1 MPSSTST
8 KTGTSPLR
16 TIGLTVVGKPAATV
30 ITSSPGCR
38 RRSPSF
44 FEVRAETASRFADEP
59 ELHRSACRTPTARAN
74 SQLELLRVA
83 AGREPEVERRVDE
96 VEQLVGVE
104 DTTGDR
110 DRRLA
115 GDELAGRELERRG
128 TCSRARGSARAARP
142 PSALRCARS
151 PLRAVPAKV
160 LRVPRDR
167 LVEPDWRGRAAGAS
181 RAPCAPS
188 PQRAPARGSRR
199 RRCRARPARAT
210 PSPSARRWRR
220 RARGP

>member
-8 KTGTSPLR
+8 KTGTSPLS

-44 FEVRAETASRFADEP
+44 GEVRAETASRFADEP
-59 ELHRSACRTPTARAN
+59 ELQRIACRTPTALREL
-74 SQLELLRVA
+74 QLELLRVA
-83 AGREPEVERRVDE
+83 AGREPEVERRVNE

-110 DRRLA
+110 NRRLA

-128 TCSRARGSARAARP
+128 TRARARGSARAARP

-160 LRVPRDR
+160 LRVPRNR
-167 LVEPDWRGRAAGAS
+167 LVEPAGEVV
-181 RAPCAPS
+181 P
-188 PQRAPARGSRR
+188 RAPAEHRARLRPPRAPGRGSRR
-199 RRCRARPARAT
+199 RRRRARPARAT